1 MRASVVMFPGIN
13 ADQEMIRTL
22 ELCGF
27 ETKVVWHSD
36 TALADKTDLVAI
48 PGGFSYGDYLRT
60 GALAR
65 MSPICPAIRKHAE
78 RGAFVL
84 GVCNGFQILTEMGLI
99 EGALTRNANQRFEC
113 REVSCKVTAQGSFT
127 PKVGEIWKLV
137 IAHGE
142 GRYQADAKTFE
153 RLEGEGRLALRY
165 EINPNGSMGNVAGVY
180 GGAKK
185 NVFGLMPH
193 PERMSEEILGSAD
206 GKKLFLAVMAA

>member
-22 ELCGF
+22 TLCGY

-36 TALADKTDLVAI
+36 TSLADKTDLVAI
-48 PGGFSYGDYLRT
+48 PGGFSYGDYLRC

-65 MSPICPAIRKHAE
+65 TSPICPAIRQHAD
-78 RGAFVL
+78 RGGFVL
-84 GVCNGFQILTEMGLI
+84 GVCNGFQILTEIGLI
-99 EGALTRNANQRFEC
+99 DGALTRNAGLKFEC
-113 REVSCKVTAQGSFT
+113 REVDVEVTDVGPFT
-127 PKVGEIWKLV
+127 PKKGDVWRLV

-142 GRYQADAKTFE
+142 GRYQADKETFK

-165 EINPNGSMGNVAGVY
+165 KKNPNGSMGDVAGVY
-180 GGAKK
+180 GGRKK

-206 GKKLFLAVMAA
+206 GKKLFVAITQ